1 MTDRNRRMLSYG
13 LSAAI
18 VLALAGAVVVT
29 LLGGSASSASS
40 STQESAA
47 REDVQRVA
55 SSFAANV
62 NTYSSGDIDGYSARV
77 RPLLTDKFE
86 GSFSRAIQGIVAQM
100 RSAQIESEG
109 EVLVT
114 GVSSVD
120 QDSASVLVVVD
131 ADVSTSVG
139 DRARHFRWE
148 VDLVRQ
154 GSRWLVDGFEST

>member
-1 MTDRNRRMLSYG
+1 MTDRNRRLLSYG
-13 LSAAI
+13 LSVAI
-18 VLALAGAVVVT
+18 VLALAGAVLVT
-29 LLGGSASSASS
+29 VLGNGASSASS

-62 NTYSSGDIDGYSARV
+62 NTYSSSDIEGYSERV

-100 RSAQIESEG
+100 RSAQIESQG

-120 QDSASVLVVVD
+120 QDSATVLVVVD
-131 ADVSTSVG
+131 ADVSTAVG
-139 DRARHFRWE
+139 ERARHFRWE

-154 GSRWLVDGFEST
+154 QSKWLVDGFEST

>member
-1 MTDRNRRMLSYG
+1 MTDRNRRLLSYG
-13 LSAAI
+13 LSVAI
-18 VLALAGAVVVT
+18 VLALAGAVLVT
-29 LLGGSASSASS
+29 VLGNGASSASS

-62 NTYSSGDIDGYSARV
+62 NTYSSRDIDGYSERV
-77 RPLLTDKFE
+77 KPLLTDKFE

-100 RSAQIESEG
+100 RSAQIESQG

-120 QDSASVLVVVD
+120 QDSATVLVVVD
-131 ADVSTSVG
+131 ADVSTAVG
-139 DRARHFRWE
+139 ERARHFRWE

-154 GSRWLVDGFEST
+154 QGKWLVDGFEST